1 MEYKEYTLSQLSK
14 NNKGTYGIGASAVE
28 FDNNLYTYLRITD
41 INEDGTL
48 NYNNLKSVD
57 DENADKYLL
66 EKGDIVFAR
75 TGNSTGKSYFYDG
88 EICNLVYAGFLIK
101 FSLDDKKVNPKYIKY
116 YTMTREYKNWVKEIQ
131 TGSTRGNINEKMY
144 GNMKI
149 KLPPRD
155 YQDKMVNVLEK
166 IDEKIKLNSQI
177 NDNLFKF
184 AINYLNNKKE
194 DIEVPISKFV
204 KIQGGYAFKSI
215 DLLDDKTKNRIIKI
229 KNLRSEI
236 NADVVN
242 SQYIKDEVAN
252 NIDDKFKLNKGDVTI
267 AMTGAEL
274 GKTGIIYGFDNYYL
288 NQRVGVIRGKNK
300 EGELYLKILFLS
312 NEFQTLLNSKGYG
325 SAQPNISTID
335 IESILVNDITEK
347 NLKDIYERLNSI
359 YYRIIS
365 NCEENLNLEQLRDTL
380 LPKLINGEIDLD
392 KIEI

>member
-335 IESILVNDITEK
+335 IESILVNDITEE